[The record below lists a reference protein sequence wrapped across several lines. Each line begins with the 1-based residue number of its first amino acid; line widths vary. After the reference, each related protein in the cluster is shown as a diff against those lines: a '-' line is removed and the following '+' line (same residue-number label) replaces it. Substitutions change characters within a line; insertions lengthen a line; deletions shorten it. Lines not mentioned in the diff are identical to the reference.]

1 MQIGSDLKKR
11 LHRCLIGCTYVPAL
25 ICVRVCVCA
34 CVCGVRVVCVRAVCV
49 WCALGARAVHARC
62 VRACSVHARCAC
74 TVCACKFI
82 LPAHTMSEYFYI
94 IFGDK
99 YYESI
104 ITRFDA
110 LNS

>member
-1 MQIGSDLKKR
+1 MGVMGAHTCQHLF
-11 LHRCLIGCTYVPAL
+11 
-25 ICVRVCVCA
+25 VCVC
-34 CVCGVRVVCVRAVCV
+34 VCGVRAVCV
-49 WCALGARAVHARC
+49 WCALGARAVCARCTCGACAVC

-74 TVCACKFI
+74 TVCVCKFI